1 MSTTSET
8 GIAVLFNK
16 GKSLIHL
23 ENYQVCRGGQPVTP
37 LLNWEIKTGEFW
49 SVIGKSGSGKTSL
62 ALSLAGL
69 YYFKGLRTRKEG
81 LKISFVEQQHHFKN
95 RSNTSDFY
103 YQQRF
108 QSQDAEDSA
117 SLREMLQPY
126 LPTKWGPLME
136 KMRLFTSIDK
146 PMIQLSNGENKRFQ
160 LVMALL
166 NDPHLLILDNPFTGL
181 DVDGR
186 AILHSLLTQLHEQD
200 ISLLLITSADEIPNA
215 CTHLLELEKDHVIYS
230 GPIGHHKPAFIN
242 NCKNIPSALLEKLPA
257 IKEIDFNVAVRI
269 TDGLVKYGERT
280 ILNELNCEI
289 KKGDCLAISGPNGA
303 GKSTLLGLITG
314 DHPQAYANE
323 IILFDRKRGS
333 GESIWDIKRKIGLVS
348 PELHLFFP
356 TGTTVYHAIGS
367 GLFDTMGLFKQLS
380 DHQNELVDQWITI
393 FQLKELK
400 HKPLSQLSLGEQ
412 RKALLARALVKNP
425 ALLVLDEPCQG
436 LDAEQTVEFNL
447 LIDQLVAHF
456 GHTLIYVSHYSG
468 QLPNCV
474 KNFLHL
480 ELPIQE

>member
-1 MSTTSET
+1 MSTTNET
-8 GIAVLFNK
+8 GRAALLNE

-23 ENYQVCRGGQPVTP
+23 ENYQVYRGGQPVTP
-37 LLNWEIKTGEFW
+37 LLNWEIKSGEFW
-49 SVIGKSGSGKTSL
+49 SIIGKSGSGKSSL
-62 ALSLAGL
+62 AQSLAGL
-69 YYFKGLRTRKEG
+69 YYFKGLRTKKEG

-108 QSQDAEDSA
+108 QSQDAEDAA
-117 SLREMLQPY
+117 SLREMLHPY
-126 LPTKWGPLME
+126 IPAKWEPLIE
-136 KMRLFTSIDK
+136 KMRLSASIDK

-166 NDPHLLILDNPFTGL
+166 NDPQLLILDNPFTGL

-186 AILHSLLTQLHEQD
+186 ALLHSLLAQLHEHG
-200 ISLLLITSADEIPNA
+200 ISLILITSSGEIPHA
-215 CTHLLELEKDHVIYS
+215 CTHLLELEKEHVIYC
-230 GPIGHHKPAFIN
+230 GPICDHKPAVIN
-242 NCKNIPSALLEKLPA
+242 KSKDIPAALLAKLPA

-269 TDGLVKYGERT
+269 TDGKVKYGERT
-280 ILNELNCEI
+280 ILEKLNWEI
-289 KKGDCLAISGPNGA
+289 KKGDCVGISGPNGA

-314 DHPQAYANE
+314 DHPQAYANDL
-323 IILFDRKRGS
+323 ILFDRKRGS

-356 TGTTVYHAIGS
+356 IGTTVYHAIGS
-367 GLFDTMGLFKQLS
+367 GLLDTMGLFKQLS
-380 DHQNELVDQWITI
+380 DQQNELVDQWITI
-393 FQLKELK
+393 FHLSELK

-436 LDAEQTVEFNL
+436 LDTEQTIEFNL
-447 LIDQLVAHF
+447 LIDQLIAHF

-468 QLPNCV
+468 QLPKCI
-474 KNFLHL
+474 KSFLHL
-480 ELPIQE
+480 ELPIK